1 MADRIDMTNELKSLL
16 KVQEEVF
23 KSTKKQVNVTK
34 KLNKEYRKGT
44 TGVSHL
50 RNQTRLLGA
59 TTDKT
64 AGSFTKF
71 QRTLSIFRSRLLVAS
86 FGVALVNRSLLGLLK
101 TYGEQEKAEAQLGQA
116 LGFTSEKLQE
126 KASAL
131 QSNTTFGD
139 EEILKGMS
147 LIAAYVKEEDQ
158 IARLTEV
165 TLDLA
170 AAKSIDLRTA
180 SDLVAKSVGS
190 STNALTRYGVEITGA
205 VGSQQRLES
214 TIKGLNKLYEG
225 QAKILA
231 GTVLGSIDQTTN
243 AFGDLAERIGKDL
256 APVLVPL
263 IQSFKSLAESLDS
276 VKIASFIIALG
287 STILIAKTGASIVA
301 GLAAAFTALKVS
313 LAFVQLGGIGV
324 VGVGLKAVL
333 VPALLA
339 LKAALSL

>member
-1 MADRIDMTNELKSLL
+1 
-16 KVQEEVF
+16 
-23 KSTKKQVNVTK
+23 
-34 KLNKEYRKGT
+34 GT

-214 TIKGLNKLYEG
+214 TIK
-225 QAKILA
+225 
-231 GTVLGSIDQTTN
+231 
-243 AFGDLAERIGKDL
+243 
-256 APVLVPL
+256 
-263 IQSFKSLAESLDS
+263 
-276 VKIASFIIALG
+276 
-287 STILIAKTGASIVA
+287 
-301 GLAAAFTALKVS
+301 
-313 LAFVQLGGIGV
+313 
-324 VGVGLKAVL
+324 
-333 VPALLA
+333 
-339 LKAALSL
+339 